1 MNSPRS
7 GFRRAAVASWAL
19 SSIGVAG
26 VAGASAL
33 AYADTVRPAP
43 VEVPAVE
50 SVAVDPGA
58 SPAVDGPAVPEVVS
72 PTDAPPPPPPPPPAA
87 AEPAPT
93 ENRAPV
99 SQAPVETYTPR
110 TTPEPQYTPK
120 TAVQQAPAQ
129 QTQAPASQPAFP
141 IRTSHTPSVGSS
153 SPAYVPHVTRA
164 RGS

>member
-19 SSIGVAG
+19 SGIGVAG

-50 SVAVDPGA
+50 PVAGDPGT
-58 SPAVDGPAVPEVVS
+58 SPVVYGPPVSEVVS
-72 PTDAPPPPPPPPPAA
+72 PSDAPPPPPPG
-87 AEPAPT
+87 PAPT
-93 ENRAPV
+93 YTPEPV
-99 SQAPVETYTPR
+99 TQAPVETYTPR
-110 TTPEPQYTPK
+110 TAPAPQSTPK

-129 QTQAPASQPAFP
+129 QTQTSASQPAFP

-153 SPAYVPHVTRA
+153 SPVFVPHVTRA

>member
-1 MNSPRS
+1 MSSPRS

-19 SSIGVAG
+19 SGIGVAG

-50 SVAVDPGA
+50 STVGDPA
-58 SPAVDGPAVPEVVS
+58 TSPDVPGPPLPEVV
-72 PTDAPPPPPPPPPAA
+72 
-87 AEPAPT
+87 APT
-93 ENRAPV
+93 EATPPVPDPPAPEPEPVAPTYAPAPV
-99 SQAPVETYTPR
+99 ATQAPETTR
-110 TTPEPQYTPK
+110 TPQYTPK
-120 TAVQQAPAQ
+120 TVVQQAPVQ

-153 SPAYVPHVTRA
+153 SPVFVPHVTRA

>member
-1 MNSPRS
+1 MSTPRS

-19 SSIGVAG
+19 SGIGVAG

-50 SVAVDPGA
+50 STAGDPVT
-58 SPAVDGPAVPEVVS
+58 SPGVWGPPIAEVVA
-72 PTDAPPPPPPPPPAA
+72 PTEAPPPAA
-87 AEPAPT
+87 T
-93 ENRAPV
+93 
-99 SQAPVETYTPR
+99 QAPETTR
-110 TTPEPQYTPK
+110 TPQYTPK
-120 TAVQQAPAQ
+120 TVVQQAPVQ

-153 SPAYVPHVTRA
+153 SPVFVPHVTRA